1 MIFDALEVWF
11 DEEVRT
17 GPENMAV
24 DEWLLESVSEVPI
37 LRIYDWAGDWVSL
50 GYFQSL
56 KVAKEIF
63 GEEPEY
69 VRRWTG
75 GGIVDHRVDVT
86 YTLVMPREL
95 AMARGRGCE
104 SYKAIHGAVAECLR
118 KAGMLCELAAC
129 DHDGDSAA
137 CFEKPVAWDLLG
149 AEGEKIA
156 GAGQRRSRY
165 GTLHQGSVIASKGAL
180 DDLPQMM
187 SQQHEVVEFSPQVN
201 SDRYEAEAWLR
212 RVL

>member
-1 MIFDALEVWF
+1 MIFDSLQVWS
-11 DEEVRT
+11 DKEART

-24 DEWLLESVSEVPI
+24 DEWLLESVGEFPI

-56 KVAKEIF
+56 KVAQEIF
-63 GEEPEY
+63 GEEPEF

-86 YTLVMPREL
+86 YTLVMPREHPL
-95 AMARGRGCE
+95 ARGRGCE
-104 SYKAIHGAVAECLR
+104 SYKAIHGAVADCL
-118 KAGMLCELAAC
+118 KKGGMSCELAAC
-129 DHDGDSAA
+129 DSSGDSAA

-149 AEGEKIA
+149 AEGQKIA
-156 GAGQRRSRY
+156 GAGQRRSRV
-165 GTLHQGSVIASKGAL
+165 GTMHQGSVIAPKGAL
-180 DDLPQMM
+180 DDLPQVMAEEL
-187 SQQHEVVEFSPQVN
+187 EVVKLSPQVS